1 MGNTKMS
8 TYDIEYKKCSQCKEI
23 KDVKNFWWRKDHKNY
38 RANCKECCS
47 KHRKKYYKKHK
58 KRLLSWHKKYRL
70 ENRDKII
77 KQQKESYYKND
88 GAKQRSIWRSKNPL
102 KDLKT
107 NRKWRLNNP
116 NKLKEFSK
124 KRWQK
129 IINDPILHE
138 KTKQQSRL
146 KMSTPKA
153 KLRQRKAFRKH
164 FLVNK
169 EYYLK
174 KNRKHY
180 LNNKVYYNLKSLHRR
195 KEILNRIPK
204 WANLEKIR
212 EIYQKRKKGYHVDHI
227 IPLRSPIV
235 CGLHVENNLQYLK
248 AKDNLSKGNNFI
260 ST

>member
-1 MGNTKMS
+1 VN
-8 TYDIEYKKCSQCKEI
+8 KKCSQCKEI
-23 KDVKNFWWRKDHKNY
+23 KDVKNFWWRNDNQNY

-58 KRLLSWHKKYRL
+58 KRLSRWHKKYRL
-70 ENRDKII
+70 DNRDKII
-77 KQQKESYYKND
+77 RQQKESYYKNN
-88 GAKQRSIWRSKNPL
+88 GAEKRRIWRIKNPL
-102 KDLKT
+102 RDLKT

-116 NKLKEFSK
+116 NKLKEFNK

-138 KTKQQSRL
+138 KNKQQVRL

-153 KLRQRKAFRKH
+153 KLRQRKSFKKH
-164 FLVNK
+164 FLANK
-169 EYYLK
+169 DYYLK

-180 LNNKVYYNLKSLHRR
+180 LNNKLYYNLKSLHRR
-195 KEILNRIPK
+195 KEIVNRIPK

-212 EIYQKRKKGYHVDHI
+212 EIYKNRKKGYHVDHI
-227 IPLRSPIV
+227 IPLQGKNV

-248 AKDNLSKGNNFI
+248 ARDNLSKGNNFV
-260 ST
+260 SVYG

>member
-1 MGNTKMS
+1 MN
-8 TYDIEYKKCSQCKEI
+8 KKCSQCKEI

>member
-1 MGNTKMS
+1 MN
-8 TYDIEYKKCSQCKEI
+8 KKCSQCKEI

-116 NKLKEFSK
+116 KKIRAKNKKN
-124 KRWQK
+124 WQR
-129 IINDPILHE
+129 ILNDPILHE
-138 KTKQQSRL
+138 KIKQQTRL

-153 KLRQRKAFRKH
+153 KLRQRKSFRKH
-164 FLVNK
+164 FKANRSYYKNK
-169 EYYLK
+169 SK
-174 KNRKHY
+174 QHY
-180 LNNKVYYNLKSLHRR
+180 LDNKTYYYIRSSNRRALKL
-195 KEILNRIPK
+195 KAIPK
-204 WANLEKIR
+204 WANLEKIK
-212 EIYQKRKKGYHVDHI
+212 EIYQKCKKGYHVDHI
-227 IPLRSPIV
+227 IPLQGKNV

-248 AKDNLSKGNNFI
+248 AKDNLSKGNNFLV
-260 ST
+260 